1 MTTNKLHRP
10 KISFIGGGNI
20 GGTLTYLAAIKNL
33 GNVVL
38 FDINEGVPQ
47 GKALDIAQ
55 STKILG
61 STVHIQGTNDYKDIA
76 DSDVIIITAGSPRK
90 AGMSRDDLVAINAN
104 VMREVGKNIK
114 EYSPKAFVIVV
125 TNPLDAMVSVLREAC
140 GLPHNM
146 VVGMAGVLDS
156 ARFNY
161 FLAQEFNVAVTDV
174 SSFVLGGHG
183 DDMVPLV
190 RYSTIAGIPVPDM
203 VKAGFSSQE
212 KINAIVERT
221 RKGGGEIVAL
231 LKSGSAFYAPAAS
244 AFQMAESYLLDKKQI
259 LSCAAYLNGQYG
271 QKNIYAGVPVV
282 IGKGGVE
289 KIIEVQLAESEAKEF
304 ATSVDHVRELI
315 DIANKL

>member
-1 MTTNKLHRP
+1 MKNNQLSRP

-33 GNVVL
+33 GDVVL

-61 STVHIQGTNDYKDIA
+61 SSVNIKGTNDYKDIA
-76 DSDVIIITAGSPRK
+76 GSDVIIITAGSPRK

-104 VMREVGKNIK
+104 VMKEVGKNIK
-114 EYSPKAFVIVV
+114 EYSPGAFVIVV
-125 TNPLDAMVSVLREAC
+125 TNPLDAMVSVLRDAC

-156 ARFNY
+156 ARFSY
-161 FLAQEFNVAVTDV
+161 FLAQEFKVSINDV

-203 VKAGFSSQE
+203 IKAGLSTQE
-212 KINAIVERT
+212 KIDAIVERT
-221 RKGGGEIVAL
+221 RKGGGEIVGL

-259 LSCAAYLNGQYG
+259 LSCATYLNGEYG
-271 QKNIYAGVPVV
+271 QKDIYAGVPVV

-289 KIIEVQLAESEAKEF
+289 KIIEVQLTEHEAKEF
-304 ATSVDHVRELI
+304 EVSVNHVRELI
-315 DIANKL
+315 ELANK

>member
-1 MTTNKLHRP
+1 MQNNQLSRP
-10 KISFIGGGNI
+10 KLSFIGGGNI

-33 GNVVL
+33 GDVVL

-55 STKILG
+55 STRILG
-61 STVHIQGTNDYKDIA
+61 SSVNIKGTNNYKDIA
-76 DSDVIIITAGSPRK
+76 GSDVIIITAGSPRK

-114 EYSPKAFVIVV
+114 EYSPGAFVIVV
-125 TNPLDAMVSVLREAC
+125 TNPLDAMVSVLRDAC
-140 GLPHNM
+140 ELPHNM

-156 ARFNY
+156 ARFSY
-161 FLAQEFNVAVTDV
+161 FLAQEFNVSVNDV

-203 VKAGFSSQE
+203 IKAGFSSNE
-212 KINAIVERT
+212 KINAIIERT
-221 RKGGGEIVAL
+221 RKAGGEIVGL

-244 AFQMAESYLLDKKQI
+244 ALQMAESYLLDKKQI
-259 LSCAAYLNGQYG
+259 LSCATYLNGEYG
-271 QKNIYAGVPVV
+271 QKDIFAGVPVV
-282 IGKGGVE
+282 IGRGGVE
-289 KIIEVQLAESEAKEF
+289 KIIEVELTVAEAKEF
-304 ATSVDHVRELI
+304 ELSVNHVRELI
-315 DIANKL
+315 ALVNK